1 MREFAFGTE
10 EQFNGLD
17 QMLQD
22 HQCHVYNG
30 CVLPTMCEPNKARV
44 GFEKTVDDY
53 YILYID
59 KGINACTDN
68 TDFNSFIDKGEIRFI
83 CFDDMISFLHS
94 IQPLFERNEELMAPQ
109 NKSIPPKIVD
119 LKNEHTAIDNNLKS
133 EAATTLIFDPAKVK
147 ALKAQSDLQK
157 MVWPEEISEPLKRK
171 VFGQDEV
178 LDEIAKQVV
187 INRVSKEKKLL
198 VMALIGPTATGKSE
212 TAKSLA
218 SVLSEVCATPY
229 GCIEL
234 RGSEF
239 LEESSVAR
247 LFGAAPGYVGYG
259 KETALQPVRLNKRQ
273 VIVIDEIEKANLKLL
288 DGLMEAIDT
297 GFLGMADNSEPIDLR
312 ECILLF
318 TSNIPI
324 DMEKYRALSRF
335 ERGEMCR
342 DAFTAHCKRPEISGK
357 IGNFVVF
364 NPLSVE
370 AQMDILVKFIKEELD
385 NFGLKL
391 VNIDEHLM
399 IDFLNYQT
407 KYGARAIRG
416 LVRQTVG
423 EQLLGKRKLD
433 ILKGKEVRLTGKFDN
448 ICFDM
453 V

>member
-17 QMLQD
+17 LMLQD
-22 HQCHVYNG
+22 HQCHVFNG
-30 CVLPTMCEPNKARV
+30 CALPAMCEPNKARV
-44 GFEKTVDDY
+44 GFEKTSDGY

-59 KGINACTDN
+59 KGITATTINA
-68 TDFNSFIDKGEIRFI
+68 DFNSFIDNGEIRFI
-83 CFDDMISFLHS
+83 CLEDMIDFLHS
-94 IQPLFERNEELMAPQ
+94 MQPLFESGGSLVTEQDEAIQPPVFIAQNEQPQ
-109 NKSIPPKIVD
+109 TGNALNQEETVTPV
-119 LKNEHTAIDNNLKS
+119 
-133 EAATTLIFDPAKVK
+133 FDPARVR
-147 ALKAQSDLQK
+147 ALQAQSDVQK
-157 MVWPEEISEPLKRK
+157 MVWPEEIAEPLKGK
-171 VFGQDEV
+171 VFGQDDV
-178 LDEIAKQVV
+178 IDEIAKQVV
-187 INRVSKEKKLL
+187 INRMGKEKKLL

-218 SVLSEVCATPY
+218 SVLSEVCEVPY

-234 RGSEF
+234 RGNEF

-259 KETALQPVRLNKRQ
+259 KETALQQVRTNKRQ
-273 VIVIDEIEKANLKLL
+273 VVVWDEIEKANLKLL

-312 ECILLF
+312 ECIFLF

-324 DMEKYRALSRF
+324 DMEKYQGLSRF
-335 ERGEMCR
+335 EREEMCR

-364 NPLSVE
+364 NALSME
-370 AQMDILVKFIKEELD
+370 ARMDILVKFIKEELD
-385 NFGLKL
+385 NFELKL
-391 VNIDEHLM
+391 ASIDEHLL
-399 IDFLNYQT
+399 IDFLNYQS

-416 LVRQTVG
+416 LVRKTVG
-423 EQLLGKRKLD
+423 EQLLDKRKWGGLR
-433 ILKGKEVRLTGKFDN
+433 GERVRLTGKIND
-448 ICFDM
+448 ICFEK

>member
-1 MREFAFGTE
+1 
-10 EQFNGLD
+10 
-17 QMLQD
+17 
-22 HQCHVYNG
+22 
-30 CVLPTMCEPNKARV
+30 
-44 GFEKTVDDY
+44 
-53 YILYID
+53 
-59 KGINACTDN
+59 
-68 TDFNSFIDKGEIRFI
+68 
-83 CFDDMISFLHS
+83 
-94 IQPLFERNEELMAPQ
+94 
-109 NKSIPPKIVD
+109 
-119 LKNEHTAIDNNLKS
+119 
-133 EAATTLIFDPAKVK
+133 
-147 ALKAQSDLQK
+147 

-218 SVLSEVCATPY
+218 AVLSEVCATPY

-324 DMEKYRALSRF
+324 DMEKYQALSRF